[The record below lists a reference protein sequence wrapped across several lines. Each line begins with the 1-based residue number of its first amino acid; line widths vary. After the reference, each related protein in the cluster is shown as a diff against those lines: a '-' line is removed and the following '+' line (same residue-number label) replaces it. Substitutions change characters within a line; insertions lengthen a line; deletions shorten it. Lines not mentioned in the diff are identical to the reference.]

1 MIILI
6 SILVLSL
13 TMIRKNNIKD
23 KCVIVDLKTQRVICR
38 CRLDRLP
45 YVLKKLDLRVGTY
58 EIREKKFFKL

>member
-1 MIILI
+1 
-6 SILVLSL
+6 
-13 TMIRKNNIKD
+13 MIRKNNIKD